1 VPSKKEKFIV
11 LYPEY
16 FNSKYSRSEGRKVP
30 RKLAK
35 KSPTVED
42 IEKAAKAIGLSPIVE
57 KDKSY
62 PRTWNKKRG
71 RVLIKKKKMNK
82 TELLL
87 KIAQGLSG

>member
-16 FNSKYSRSEGRKVP
+16 FNVKYSRGEGRKVP

-35 KSPTVED
+35 KSPTVEE
-42 IEKAAKAIGLSPIVE
+42 IEKAAKALGLTPIVE

-62 PRTWNKKRG
+62 PRFWHKKRG
-71 RVLIKKKKMNK
+71 RVLIEKKKMNK
-82 TELLL
+82 TELLK
-87 KIAQGLSG
+87 KIAQGLVE